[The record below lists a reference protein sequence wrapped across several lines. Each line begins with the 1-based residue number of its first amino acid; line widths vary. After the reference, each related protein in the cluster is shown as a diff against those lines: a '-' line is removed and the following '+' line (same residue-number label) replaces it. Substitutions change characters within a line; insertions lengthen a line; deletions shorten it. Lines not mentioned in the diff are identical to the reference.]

1 MVADNNIFTRLKR
14 GVTLLWRFKI
24 RDFTLSSLFEGDINL
39 QIKHVVTFELIF
51 EVERN
56 ATNLLKRE
64 TFAKP
69 IKHRKTK

>member
-1 MVADNNIFTRLKR
+1 M
-14 GVTLLWRFKI
+14 TLLWRFKI

-39 QIKHVVTFELIF
+39 QIKHVVTFELIS

-64 TFAKP
+64 TFANQSNIEKRNNP
-69 IKHRKTK
+69 KWDKYD